1 MVKHLLL
8 GTALFLCQGCTTL
21 NSGALS
27 LDSTSSPYNPMTID
41 GVDANKFKIRPSAG
55 DQKDQNLTWGAE
67 DDEALMR
74 LKNKQAWYTKTN
86 KGPVHLGHAK
96 NLNDPYYHI
105 PVYTDKYYEVN
116 NVKFGRRY
124 DS

>member
-41 GVDANKFKIRPSAG
+41 GVDANKFK
-55 DQKDQNLTWGAE
+55 
-67 DDEALMR
+67 
-74 LKNKQAWYTKTN
+74 
-86 KGPVHLGHAK
+86 
-96 NLNDPYYHI
+96 
-105 PVYTDKYYEVN
+105 TDKQQCYKQVQTDAATPMSDYY
-116 NVKFGRRY
+116 NVIKFRDCLVKKAY
-124 DS
+124 VLMN